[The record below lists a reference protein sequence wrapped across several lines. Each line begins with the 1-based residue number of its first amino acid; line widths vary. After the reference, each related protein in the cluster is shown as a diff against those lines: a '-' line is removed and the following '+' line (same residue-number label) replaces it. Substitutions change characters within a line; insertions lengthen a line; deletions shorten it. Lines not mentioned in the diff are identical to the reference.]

1 MCCWMRSAELPWPT
15 ANWPAPMLARS
26 GGNSSRSAPWCCT
39 TPGACGCCCPAPV
52 HTRRCFFPQPRVCGL
67 EKLASAYSTHDPA
80 LDESRPELLS
90 PQIRPVDL
98 ITLQND
104 QDIVAHNPNTASN
117 DPAPARSELSS
128 TATAHI
134 WSAPRLH
141 IWSAPRLQRVNFR
154 DVQDWV
160 SCKHISGL
168 SLGALVSR
176 ALMGSAHTR
185 LIKSAVSKTIAP
197 YRLLACRSDLSCH
210 HFYFTPR
217 NRWRLLPPKKTLRI
231 PPGQSWP
238 EACLRSWQTCSPG
251 VQSGHPLGP

>member
-1 MCCWMRSAELPWPT
+1 MRTNKT
-15 ANWPAPMLARS
+15 AL
-26 GGNSSRSAPWCCT
+26 
-39 TPGACGCCCPAPV
+39 
-52 HTRRCFFPQPRVCGL
+52 
-67 EKLASAYSTHDPA
+67 
-80 LDESRPELLS
+80 
-90 PQIRPVDL
+90 
-98 ITLQND
+98 
-104 QDIVAHNPNTASN
+104 
-117 DPAPARSELSS
+117 
-128 TATAHI
+128 
-134 WSAPRLH
+134 

-185 LIKSAVSKTIAP
+185 LIKLTVSKTKAQ

-238 EACLRSWQTCSPG
+238 EACLRSWQTCSPTRLRMLSHAFG
-251 VQSGHPLGP
+251 CSRVTRQGRSVAKEPHSGLTRRRPRRSRRSRHISIDLLQAAFPRWLLSKVIALASIAQAARAFLFASATVAMFLPRRDSTSSAQRRRRLSCRPAARSAARAP